1 VSTLIAAP
9 TRLPAP
15 AGEIRRGVIRRRRRR
30 VETVLLLLPG
40 AGFIAVAMV
49 APLLQLAFGSV
60 GLAGLGSERRF
71 SLAAFQAVL
80 GNPMMRDALWFS
92 LRIAAITTVLGVVS
106 ALGLVALLSLRFPGR
121 RLVMLL
127 SKVPLVVPSLVAAFL
142 VLTMIGPGGMGAR
155 LAAQLGLGWP
165 QLVHDRAGIG
175 ITLVLLWHQ
184 IPVTLLILLAV
195 VGSIPLD
202 LIDAARN
209 LGATAPRV
217 FRHVILPLAL
227 PGISAA
233 ALLVFID
240 CFGAY
245 AVPSLLGPAYPQA
258 LPVMMTSE
266 FLERAHWQIASAIGV
281 VMTLTT
287 IAVMVLYHRL
297 IARADRTPSR

>member
-1 VSTLIAAP
+1 MSSLAAASGEIAAP
-9 TRLPAP
+9 
-15 AGEIRRGVIRRRRRR
+15 RGVRRRRRKR
-30 VETVLLLLPG
+30 VALLLLLLPG
-40 AGFIAVAMV
+40 AGFIALAMI
-49 APLLQLAFGSV
+49 APLLQLLLGSL
-60 GLAGLGSERRF
+60 GLTGLGSDQGF
-71 SLAAFQAVL
+71 SLAAFEAVL
-80 GNPMMRDALWFS
+80 ANPMMRDALLFS
-92 LRIAAITTVLGVVS
+92 LRIAAATTVLSVLS
-106 ALGLVALLSLRFPGR
+106 ALALVALLTLRFPGR

-127 SKVPLVVPSLVAAFL
+127 YKLPLVVPSLIAAFL

-155 LAAQLGLGWP
+155 LAAQFGLGWP
-165 QLVHDRAGIG
+165 ALVHDRAGIG

-195 VGSIPLD
+195 VGAIPLD

-209 LGATAPRV
+209 LGATAPSV

-258 LPVMMTSE
+258 LPVMMTTE
-266 FLERAHWQIASAIGV
+266 FLERAHWQVASAIGV

-297 IARADRTPSR
+297 IARADRTPAR